1 MNPNHFKANKFDM
14 YPGEVWGKYEPDCVY
29 IIKSV
34 FDREMS
40 AQGYNPSS
48 FLAWAKR
55 QGYLTCEEGKRTKKS
70 RVNGVLTN
78 CVCLYLGERTPELP
92 DYYSTESENE
102 G

>member
-1 MNPNHFKANKFDM
+1 
-14 YPGEVWGKYEPDCVY
+14 
-29 IIKSV
+29 
-34 FDREMS
+34 MS
-40 AQGYNPSS
+40 AQGHNPSS
-48 FLAWAKR
+48 LLAWAKR

-92 DYYSTESENE
+92 DYYDTESENE